1 MEDTLKKRISEDFDS
16 ACKKRFDEEQFPPFL
31 KTNCHF
37 WVDNVKQRALFG
49 LTFNNRKDYQ
59 CRYKYLGNLTAEQFS
74 SMVEVLLRF
83 QQQPR
88 VGMYPEGKPSILNY
102 HFGWKT
108 QPLFHLKILPH
119 SLEDFRSTFLHYL
132 PDEQCA
138 KTLMSNPLLKTEYEQ
153 YEKKLKFVKENI
165 DKSDTVH
172 ALVGRHCTFYISRS
186 TYSIVAVNS
195 IDVSTCEHPY
205 YEAYHYARMLE
216 TYFTKD
222 VVGGVSFGVDHSEKK
237 VWVWADCDEDQFE
250 TKVLSPHNVVKTGE
264 FQKYCKTDTPV
275 EPKPEG
281 CKAVHMDRI
290 SGHVDESDVEQFF
303 SKCGKIE
310 DIHLFRSAAVMIVDV
325 HFADTTAVDKA
336 MELGDEL
343 FKGSKIRLAYFL
355 SKEQRAL

>member
-1 MEDTLKKRISEDFDS
+1 
-16 ACKKRFDEEQFPPFL
+16 
-31 KTNCHF
+31 
-37 WVDNVKQRALFG
+37 
-49 LTFNNRKDYQ
+49 
-59 CRYKYLGNLTAEQFS
+59 
-74 SMVEVLLRF
+74 MVEVLLLF

-88 VGMYPEGKPSILNY
+88 AGTYPEGKASILNY
-102 HFGWKT
+102 NFGWKT
-108 QPLFHLKILPH
+108 GKPFHLKILPH
-119 SLEDFRSTFLHYL
+119 SLEDFRSTILHYI
-132 PDEQCA
+132 PDVQFAE
-138 KTLMSNPLLKTEYEQ
+138 TLVSNPLLYTEYEH
-153 YEKKLKFVKENI
+153 YEKKLKFIKENI
-165 DKSDTVH
+165 DNSDAVH
-172 ALVGRHCTFYISRS
+172 ALDYIKDGRHCTFYISRS

-250 TKVLSPHNVVKTGE
+250 TKVLIPHEVVKTGE

-325 HFADTTAVDKA
+325 RFADTTAVDKA